1 MCESWADT
9 AHTWTI
15 CFAPPETRQI
25 QFNKQSQCSSHSQN
39 WKSVPRNI
47 VSIINLQCVPI
58 DTNWK
63 LIRHRHRR
71 DETLARVT
79 YRHLSRMW
87 TIPWIRADIK
97 VLFTPSTHCYVTSGR
112 IIPLRRPM
120 SMHTDFVHLWLG
132 DRVILRRWGRDHSLL
147 SINDVQALASGNDN
161 KRSPDQV
168 HS

>member
-1 MCESWADT
+1 MLIALSELEIGSPEYCFYYQLTMC
-9 AHTWTI
+9 I
-15 CFAPPETRQI
+15 
-25 QFNKQSQCSSHSQN
+25 
-39 WKSVPRNI
+39 
-47 VSIINLQCVPI
+47 PI

-87 TIPWIRADIK
+87 TIPWIRADTK

-112 IIPLRRPM
+112 IIPLRCPM

-147 SINDVQALASGNDN
+147 SIDDVQALASGNDN